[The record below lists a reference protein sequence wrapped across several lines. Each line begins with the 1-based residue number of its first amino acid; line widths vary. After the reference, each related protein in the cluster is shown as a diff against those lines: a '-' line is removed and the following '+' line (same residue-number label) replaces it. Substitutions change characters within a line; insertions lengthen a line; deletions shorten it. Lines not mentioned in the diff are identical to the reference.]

1 MKLFWKNYMN
11 SIQKRL
17 VSKGAK
23 ELLEVVRQLY
33 PYQRIELEYN
43 IANRGALF
51 LDIYLPR
58 LKIAFEYD
66 GRQHFEYNEHF
77 HGSRDNFIKARRRDD
92 EKDEL
97 CEQQGIT
104 LIRVAYNEKMD
115 KELVLSKLEKALND

>member
-1 MKLFWKNYMN
+1 MN

>member
-1 MKLFWKNYMN
+1 M
-11 SIQKRL
+11 
-17 VSKGAK
+17 SKGAK

-33 PYQRIELEYN
+33 SYQKIELEDN
-43 IANRGALF
+43 IASRGALF

-77 HGSRDNFIKARRRDD
+77 HGSRENFIKACRRDV

-97 CEQQGIT
+97 CEQQGII
-104 LIRVAYNEKMD
+104 LIRVAYNKKMS
-115 KELVLSKLEKALND
+115 KELVLGKLEKAVNGL